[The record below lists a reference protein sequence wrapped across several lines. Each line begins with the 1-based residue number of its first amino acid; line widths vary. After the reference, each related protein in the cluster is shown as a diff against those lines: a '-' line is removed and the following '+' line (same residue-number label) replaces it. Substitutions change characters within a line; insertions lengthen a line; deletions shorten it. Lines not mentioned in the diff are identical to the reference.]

1 MARKNRRGSFQ
12 AGELNL
18 TAMIDV
24 AFQLLS
30 FFIITVHPLA
40 VMTNLDVSR
49 PAAGAKSAEEQ
60 IQDLLKITVFK
71 GGYSIN
77 GRLVTLP
84 ILDKQLMKLAEIN
97 KNISVTLI
105 STDDS
110 FHEDLIRVLDICYK
124 DGLRNIFLMS
134 M

>member
-1 MARKNRRGSFQ
+1 MARKRRRNNLR

-30 FFIITVHPLA
+30 FFIITVHPMT

-49 PAAGAKSAEEQ
+49 PAPGAKSQEEQ
-60 IQDLLKITVFK
+60 IQDLLKITVYK
-71 GGYSIN
+71 GGYSMN
-77 GRLVTLP
+77 GRKYTLP
-84 ILDKQLMKLAEIN
+84 NLDKQLVKVAELN
-97 KNISVTLI
+97 KKTTVTVI
-105 STDDS
+105 STDDAY
-110 FHEDLIRVLDICYK
+110 HEDLVHVLDLCYK
-124 DGLRNIFLMS
+124 NGLRNIYLMS